1 MVEIS
6 LYTRNYAEGIS
17 WSLSPRCAS
26 SKQIAFN
33 VEGRRIYKEICAL
46 AIGKSYELSCESYA
60 GNGWL
65 GNFLVI
71 ENKAYCKSFQEGS
84 KETTAIKIEGKILL
98 EKLQHTPY
106 AIIIIDLMVPTWQ
119 TKFHI
124 LGTPREQCPLDIPH
138 TFDYGQRC
146 CRYEQDYNGKSL
158 TFASVRC
165 KDDID
170 VACVNEGCISNG
182 EMFEYCYRLKL
193 KRKYII
199 TKGYRV

>member
-1 MVEIS
+1 MATCSKSLYDHFNSNFITIDNAVIFYLVMVEIS

-106 AIIIIDLMVPTWQ
+106 AII
-119 TKFHI
+119 
-124 LGTPREQCPLDIPH
+124 
-138 TFDYGQRC
+138 
-146 CRYEQDYNGKSL
+146 
-158 TFASVRC
+158 
-165 KDDID
+165 
-170 VACVNEGCISNG
+170 
-182 EMFEYCYRLKL
+182 KL
-193 KRKYII
+193 I
-199 TKGYRV
+199 

>member
-1 MVEIS
+1 MVMRLELTAGAVVRLAKVFTIKYITIYDHFRPIINSNFITIDNAVIFYLVMVEIS

-26 SKQIAFN
+26 SKQIEFN

-71 ENKAYCKSFQEGS
+71 ENKAYCKNFQEGS

-106 AIIIIDLMVPTWQ
+106 AI
-119 TKFHI
+119 
-124 LGTPREQCPLDIPH
+124 
-138 TFDYGQRC
+138 
-146 CRYEQDYNGKSL
+146 
-158 TFASVRC
+158 
-165 KDDID
+165 
-170 VACVNEGCISNG
+170 
-182 EMFEYCYRLKL
+182 KL
-193 KRKYII
+193 I
-199 TKGYRV
+199 